1 MSRSARPTPSLRAV
15 GRSALILTSGSFA
28 VQLVSVSRELF
39 VAAQVGLSRELDA
52 FLIALVLPLTLS
64 GVLTSGTVTALV
76 PAYIDARGTH
86 GLVRARRLAGAVLSL
101 VAIGAILLTI
111 GLSVFADVAVG
122 IIGPGLN
129 ATSQLEAAAYLRLI
143 APVAFFVAMTG
154 VLTSICQAEERFS
167 GIALASLSGPAVA
180 LIVIVALW
188 GSLGLAGYAL
198 ASLLGPATTCVVL
211 AVYTIRTGIAPIPGL
226 RFRGLQLGA
235 FARHAGPL
243 TLSGAILQLN
253 VVADRA
259 IASLIAPGAVSA
271 LRYGEIL
278 VRTPVTAIA
287 PAWSAALYPA
297 QVRAAA
303 NDIGSRLGAT
313 TGRSIAYAI
322 VAFIPLAAFAAALA
336 PLAVDA
342 AYLRGAFDARDA
354 AVTANVVAAFA
365 PLILVMMVA
374 PVLIGAHNARRQ
386 GVLLLA
392 TGAINVVLNFTLDV
406 ALGAWLGVAGI
417 ALSSSIT
424 AILLVIFLSVRLRK
438 AEADFPLRPLLRTA
452 LHALGAVTIPA
463 AIVALVAWS
472 GLGRGS
478 VTWDLLLLAG
488 LGIPA
493 AAAYTFIAT
502 RTGLSEATNVMR
514 LISQRL
520 RPVARLWR
528 TSR

>member
-1 MSRSARPTPSLRAV
+1 M
-15 GRSALILTSGSFA
+15 
-28 VQLVSVSRELF
+28 
-39 VAAQVGLSRELDA
+39 AAQVGLSRELDA

-76 PAYIDARGTH
+76 PAYLDARATS
-86 GLVRARRLAGAVLSL
+86 GLRTARRLAGAVLSL
-101 VAIGAILLTI
+101 VAIGTVLIAI
-111 GLSVFADVAVG
+111 GLWVFAGAAVS
-122 IIGPGLN
+122 IIGPGLDAPSQFQA
-129 ATSQLEAAAYLRLI
+129 ATYLRLI
-143 APVAFFVAMTG
+143 APVAFFAAMSG

-180 LIVIVALW
+180 LLLILALW
-188 GSLGLAGYAL
+188 GSLGLTGYAL
-198 ASLLGPATTCVVL
+198 ASLVGPATTCLVL
-211 AVYTIRTGIAPIPGL
+211 AVYTIRTGIAPLPGL
-226 RFRGLQLGA
+226 RFGGLQLGA

-253 VVADRA
+253 VIADRA
-259 IASLIAPGAVSA
+259 IASLIAPGAISA

-297 QVRAAA
+297 QVRATR
-303 NDIGSRLGAT
+303 NQGSSRLGAT

-322 VAFIPLAAFAAALA
+322 VAFIPLAAFAGALA

-342 AYLRGAFDARDA
+342 AYLRGAFDAGDVT
-354 AVTANVVAAFA
+354 VTANVVAAFA

-374 PVLIGAHNARRQ
+374 PVLVGAHNARRH
-386 GVLLLA
+386 GLLLLL
-392 TGAINVVLNFTLDV
+392 TGAINVVMNFTLDL

-424 AILLVIFLSVRLRK
+424 AVLLVLFLSVRLRK
-438 AEADFPLRPLLRTA
+438 AEADFPLRSLLGTA
-452 LHALGAVTIPA
+452 FHALGAVGIPA

-478 VTWDLLLLAG
+478 AAWDLVLLAA

-493 AAAYTFIAT
+493 VAVYLLIAT
-502 RTGLSEATNVMR
+502 RSGLEEVTNVLR
-514 LISQRL
+514 LIAQRL
-520 RPVARLWR
+520 RPLARARRLHNEPPR
-528 TSR
+528 SH